1 MTKTLWRELLYREV
15 KKISLNGV
23 ILDLG
28 GSYASEYQK
37 HMGGEHIFKVVN
49 MDNKLQRD
57 YEFDLEKPFETED
70 ESFDAIVCF
79 NVLEHIY
86 NYENV
91 LKESIRTLKKEGAMV
106 LAVPFLIQLHPSPKD
121 HWRFSE
127 ETLSRMFF
135 DTGFEDVSVRTLG
148 TGLFGALA
156 QLSYG
161 ILHYSMFR
169 WSVKKIAVFLDTII
183 KVTIKNNVYG
193 PAQYPLG
200 YIVIARKK

>member
-1 MTKTLWRELLYREV
+1 MGNTLMQGLVSKGVLSQEDARAVFDAAESKGMPIEQALREV
-15 KKISLNGV
+15 GV
-23 ILDLG
+23 SQESILAAKAEETGVPTRVLD
-28 GSYASEYQK
+28 
-37 HMGGEHIFKVVN
+37 GEPI
-49 MDNKLQRD
+49 
-57 YEFDLEKPFETED
+57 P
-70 ESFDAIVCF
+70 F